1 MSLLI
6 TLKDAQKDAMRAK
19 DKQRLNPIRMVLAA
33 IKQREIDEQITLDDA
48 GITSVIVKLVKQR
61 RDSYTQYKDA
71 GREDLAEIEA
81 NEIAALETFLPQQL
95 SEEEIVALIDAAI
108 ADTNAAG
115 MQDMGKVMGIIKSKA
130 EGRADMGKISGLI
143 KQRLTD
149 RKSVV

>member
-71 GREDLAEIEA
+71 GRDDLADIEA
-81 NEIAALETFLPQQL
+81 NEIVALETFLPQQL
-95 SEEEIVALIDAAI
+95 SEEEIIALIDAVI

-143 KQRLTD
+143 KQRLTA
-149 RKSVV
+149 

>member
-1 MSLLI
+1 MKNQQLSVS

-71 GREDLAEIEA
+71 GRDDLADIEA
-81 NEIAALETFLPQQL
+81 SEIVALETFLPQQL
-95 SEEEIVALIDAAI
+95 SEEEIIALIDAAI

-143 KQRLTD
+143 KQRLTA
-149 RKSVV
+149 

>member
-33 IKQREIDEQITLDDA
+33 IKQREIDERIELDDA

-71 GREDLAEIEA
+71 GRDDLADIEA
-81 NEIAALETFLPQQL
+81 SEIRALETFLPQEL
-95 SEEEIVALIDAAI
+95 SEEEIIALIDAAI

-143 KQRLTD
+143 KQRLTA
-149 RKSVV
+149 

>member
-19 DKQRLNPIRMVLAA
+19 DKLRLNPIRMVLAA

-71 GREDLAEIEA
+71 GRDDLADIEA
-81 NEIAALETFLPQQL
+81 NEIVALETFLPQKL
-95 SEEEIVALIDAAI
+95 SEEEIIALIDAAI

-143 KQRLTD
+143 KQRLAA
-149 RKSVV
+149 

>member
-95 SEEEIVALIDAAI
+95 SEEEIIALIDAAI

-143 KQRLTD
+143 KQRL
-149 RKSVV
+149 SA

>member
-1 MSLLI
+1 
-6 TLKDAQKDAMRAK
+6 MRAK

-71 GREDLAEIEA
+71 GRDDLAEIEA
-81 NEIAALETFLPQQL
+81 NEITALEAFLPQQL
-95 SEEEIVALIDAAI
+95 SEEEIIALIDAAI

-143 KQRLTD
+143 KQRLTA
-149 RKSVV
+149 

>member
-61 RDSYTQYKDA
+61 RDSYTQYKEA
-71 GREDLAEIEA
+71 GRDDLAEIEA
-81 NEIAALETFLPQQL
+81 NEITALETFLPQQL
-95 SEEEIVALIDAAI
+95 SDEEIIALIDTAI

-143 KQRLTD
+143 KQRLTA
-149 RKSVV
+149 

>member
-6 TLKDAQKDAMRAK
+6 TLENARNDAMRAQ

-33 IKQREIDEQITLDDA
+33 IKQREVDERITLDDA

-71 GREDLAEIEA
+71 GRDDLADIEA
-81 NEIAALETFLPQQL
+81 SEIVALETFLPQQL
-95 SEEEIVALIDAAI
+95 SEEEIIALIDAAI

-130 EGRADMGKISGLI
+130 EGRANMGKISGLI
-143 KQRLTD
+143 KQRLTA
-149 RKSVV
+149 

>member
-1 MSLLI
+1 M

-71 GREDLAEIEA
+71 GRDDLADIEA
-81 NEIAALETFLPQQL
+81 NEIVALETFLPQQL
-95 SEEEIVALIDAAI
+95 SEEEIIALIDAAI

-143 KQRLTD
+143 KQRLTA
-149 RKSVV
+149 

>member
-33 IKQREIDEQITLDDA
+33 IKQREIDERIELDDA

-71 GREDLAEIEA
+71 GRDDLADIEA
-81 NEIAALETFLPQQL
+81 NEIAALETFLPQKL
-95 SEEEIVALIDAAI
+95 SEEEIIALIDAAI

-143 KQRLTD
+143 KQRLTA
-149 RKSVV
+149 

>member
-71 GREDLAEIEA
+71 GRDDLADIEA
-81 NEIAALETFLPQQL
+81 NEIVALETFLPQQL
-95 SEEEIVALIDAAI
+95 SEEEIIALIDAAI

-130 EGRADMGKISGLI
+130 EDRADMGKISGLI
-143 KQRLTD
+143 KQRLTA
-149 RKSVV
+149 

>member
-71 GREDLAEIEA
+71 GRDDLDEIT
-81 NEIAALETFLPQQL
+81 ALETFLPQQL
-95 SEEEIVALIDAAI
+95 SDEEIIALIDAAI

-143 KQRLTD
+143 KQRLTA
-149 RKSVV
+149 

>member
-71 GREDLAEIEA
+71 GRDDLADIEA
-81 NEIAALETFLPQQL
+81 NEIVSLETFLPQQL
-95 SEEEIVALIDAAI
+95 SEEEIIALIDAAI

-143 KQRLTD
+143 KQRLTA
-149 RKSVV
+149 

>member
-71 GREDLAEIEA
+71 GRDDLAEIEA

-95 SEEEIVALIDAAI
+95 SDEEIIALIDAAI

-130 EGRADMGKISGLI
+130 EGRADLGKISGLI
-143 KQRLTD
+143 KQRLTA
-149 RKSVV
+149 

>member
-71 GREDLAEIEA
+71 GRDDLAEIEA

-95 SEEEIVALIDAAI
+95 SDEEIIALIDAAI

-115 MQDMGKVMGIIKSKA
+115 MQDMGKVMGILKA
-130 EGRADMGKISGLI
+130 KAQGRADMGKLSA
-143 KQRLTD
+143 QV
-149 RKSVV
+149 KSQLA

>member
-48 GITSVIVKLVKQR
+48 DITSVIVKLVKQR

-71 GREDLAEIEA
+71 GRDDLAEIEA
-81 NEIAALETFLPQQL
+81 NEITALEAFLPQQL
-95 SEEEIVALIDAAI
+95 SEEEIIALIDAAI

-143 KQRLTD
+143 KQRLTA
-149 RKSVV
+149 

>member
-71 GREDLAEIEA
+71 GRDDLAEIEA
-81 NEIAALETFLPQQL
+81 NEITALETFLPQQL
-95 SEEEIVALIDAAI
+95 SDEEIIALIDAAI

-130 EGRADMGKISGLI
+130 EGRADMG
-143 KQRLTD
+143 
-149 RKSVV
+149 

>member
-6 TLKDAQKDAMRAK
+6 TLKDAQKDAMKAK
-19 DKQRLNPIRMVLAA
+19 DKLRLNPIRMVLAA
-33 IKQREIDEQITLDDA
+33 IKQREVDERITLDDA
-48 GITSVIVKLVKQR
+48 GITFVIVKLVKQR

-71 GREDLAEIEA
+71 GRDDLADIEA
-81 NEIAALETFLPQQL
+81 SEITALETFLPQAL
-95 SEEEIVALIDAAI
+95 SEEEIIALIDKAI

-143 KQRLTD
+143 KQRLTA
-149 RKSVV
+149 

>member
-33 IKQREIDEQITLDDA
+33 IKQREVDEQITLDDA

-71 GREDLAEIEA
+71 GRDDLADIEA
-81 NEIAALETFLPQQL
+81 NEITALEAFLPQQL
-95 SEEEIVALIDAAI
+95 SEEEIIALIDAAI

-143 KQRLTD
+143 KQRLTA
-149 RKSVV
+149 

>member
-71 GREDLAEIEA
+71 GRDDLAEIEA
-81 NEIAALETFLPQQL
+81 NEITALETFLPQQL
-95 SEEEIVALIDAAI
+95 SDEEIIALIDAAI

-115 MQDMGKVMGIIKSKA
+115 MQDMGKVMGIIKAKLKVAPIWVRS
-130 EGRADMGKISGLI
+130 L
-143 KQRLTD
+143 
-149 RKSVV
+149 V

>member
-19 DKQRLNPIRMVLAA
+19 DKLRLNPIRMVLAA
-33 IKQREIDEQITLDDA
+33 IKQREIDERIELDDA

-71 GREDLAEIEA
+71 GRDDLADIEA
-81 NEIAALETFLPQQL
+81 SEITALETFLPQAL
-95 SEEEIVALIDAAI
+95 SEEEIIALIDAAI

-130 EGRADMGKISGLI
+130 EGRADMGIISGLI
-143 KQRLTD
+143 KQRLTA
-149 RKSVV
+149 

>member
-1 MSLLI
+1 MSLLL

-130 EGRADMGKISGLI
+130 EGRADMGKLSGLI
-143 KQRLTD
+143 KQRLTA
-149 RKSVV
+149 

>member
-71 GREDLAEIEA
+71 GRDDLAEIEA

-95 SEEEIVALIDAAI
+95 NDEEIIALIDAAI

-143 KQRLTD
+143 KQRLTA
-149 RKSVV
+149 

>member
-19 DKQRLNPIRMVLAA
+19 DKTRLNPIRMVLAA
-33 IKQREIDEQITLDDA
+33 IKQREIDEQITLDDD
-48 GITSVIVKLVKQR
+48 GITAVLVKLVKQR

-71 GREDLAEIEA
+71 GRDDLADIEA
-81 NEIAALETFLPQQL
+81 NEITALEEFLPQQL
-95 SEEEIVALIDAAI
+95 SEEEIIALIDAAI

-143 KQRLTD
+143 KQRLTA
-149 RKSVV
+149 

>member
-115 MQDMGKVMGIIKSKA
+115 MQDMGKGMGIIKSKA
-130 EGRADMGKISGLI
+130 EGRADMGKLSGLI
-143 KQRLTD
+143 KQRLTA
-149 RKSVV
+149 

>member
-1 MSLLI
+1 MSLLL

-71 GREDLAEIEA
+71 GRDDLAEIEA

-95 SEEEIVALIDAAI
+95 SDEEIIALIDAAI

-143 KQRLTD
+143 KQRLTA
-149 RKSVV
+149 